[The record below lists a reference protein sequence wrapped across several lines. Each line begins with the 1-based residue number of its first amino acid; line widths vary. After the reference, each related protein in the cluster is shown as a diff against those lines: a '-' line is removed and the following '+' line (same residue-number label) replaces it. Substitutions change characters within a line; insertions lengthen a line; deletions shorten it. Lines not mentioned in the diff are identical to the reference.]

1 MSGVPGCRQQRVVGK
16 VGICGEDGDFDDG
29 VPYFNSGIRKY
40 LNNSIG
46 GDSMEWLEGL
56 ETDALLQAME
66 QQLQPDLPTFSVQ
79 QLFEQ
84 LLNGDLQLDLGQ
96 LLQQLGHAVWS
107 AATVQMDFLGQLI
120 LLAIAFAVL
129 RQLESSFSGGNI
141 QKVTG
146 LVIQSIAVLLI
157 LQSSQLI
164 LQECQDAINRMT
176 GMMEML
182 LPIQMLLMAGLG
194 NVKTAGLLQPSLLLV
209 VQITAFCVKHF
220 LMPLITLELLLKL
233 VNSFSD
239 TYKLSSLAAFLKKLI
254 LTGISFGTMLF
265 LAILSIQGISGH
277 ALDRLSLRAVKYV
290 TNAAV
295 PVVGGMLSG
304 LLDTL
309 LSGGMMIRNAVGFA
323 GLLVILLLTVLP
335 ALKILVLYFMYSFAA
350 ALLQP
355 LGDSRMIT
363 LLEQTAGTF
372 MLAFAVVALTGILF
386 FFMILIVL
394 AASGSVL

>member
-1 MSGVPGCRQQRVVGK
+1 
-16 VGICGEDGDFDDG
+16 
-29 VPYFNSGIRKY
+29 
-40 LNNSIG
+40 
-46 GDSMEWLEGL
+46 MEWLEGL

-277 ALDRLSLRAVKYV
+277 ALDSIIFACSQICDKCGSSC
-290 TNAAV
+290 
-295 PVVGGMLSG
+295 GGRHAFGVIGYLAQRRYDDPQCSG
-304 LLDTL
+304 LC
-309 LSGGMMIRNAVGFA
+309 RPVGNFTA
-323 GLLVILLLTVLP
+323 DG
-335 ALKILVLYFMYSFAA
+335 AA
-350 ALLQP
+350 CVKNF
-355 LGDSRMIT
+355 G
-363 LLEQTAGTF
+363 
-372 MLAFAVVALTGILF
+372 VVF
-386 FFMILIVL
+386 YV
-394 AASGSVL
+394 

>member
-1 MSGVPGCRQQRVVGK
+1 
-16 VGICGEDGDFDDG
+16 
-29 VPYFNSGIRKY
+29 
-40 LNNSIG
+40 
-46 GDSMEWLEGL
+46 MEWLEGL

-66 QQLQPDLPTFSVQ
+66 QQLQPDLPTFSVR

-141 QKVTG
+141 QKATG

-164 LQECQDAINRMT
+164 LQECQDAISRMT

-209 VQITAFCVKHF
+209 VQITALCVKHF

-254 LTGISFGTMLF
+254 LTGISFGIMLF

-335 ALKILVLYFMYSFAA
+335 ALKILILYFMYSFAA

>member
-1 MSGVPGCRQQRVVGK
+1 
-16 VGICGEDGDFDDG
+16 
-29 VPYFNSGIRKY
+29 
-40 LNNSIG
+40 
-46 GDSMEWLEGL
+46 MEWLEGL

-66 QQLQPDLPTFSVQ
+66 QQLQPDLPTFSVR

-129 RQLESSFSGGNI
+129 CQLESSFSGSNI

-164 LQECQDAINRMT
+164 LQECQDAISRMT

-209 VQITAFCVKHF
+209 VQITALCVKHF
-220 LMPLITLELLLKL
+220 LMPLITLGLLLKL
-233 VNSFSD
+233 VNSFSE

-254 LTGISFGTMLF
+254 LTGS
-265 LAILSIQGISGH
+265 
-277 ALDRLSLRAVKYV
+277 
-290 TNAAV
+290 
-295 PVVGGMLSG
+295 
-304 LLDTL
+304 
-309 LSGGMMIRNAVGFA
+309 
-323 GLLVILLLTVLP
+323 
-335 ALKILVLYFMYSFAA
+335 
-350 ALLQP
+350 
-355 LGDSRMIT
+355 
-363 LLEQTAGTF
+363 
-372 MLAFAVVALTGILF
+372 
-386 FFMILIVL
+386 
-394 AASGSVL
+394 ASAPCCFWRY